1 MSELFARQAQ
11 PAAAPP
17 SAQWVAPSATLGQI
31 LPAAAHAVGLP
42 VGDPG
47 DLRFPAARAAV
58 VVLLDGLGDQ
68 LLQQRAGH
76 APHLRALRQQPTA
89 QVLTT
94 CAPSTTAAG
103 ISLLGTGHQGGA
115 TGMLGYSVRMVDGPL
130 VSLLTFADSPIAPQD
145 FQTVPTFAEHY
156 LATTGQALPAIGLA
170 HFAGS
175 GLTEAALR
183 GSAHHSGQTIA
194 ARVTEALRLIS
205 SGHRVVYL
213 YIGEIDK
220 AGHAHGWGSPPW
232 LAALEEADQAIGRLL
247 SDLPSHTLVTMTADH
262 GMVNPDPAQ
271 RVWVEAEGLADGVAA
286 LGGEPRAT
294 HVYAE
299 PGAAAQVAACWK
311 ETLGERAWVFTRAE
325 AIAAGLFGP
334 VHPAN
339 EAIIGD
345 VVAFARDAV
354 TIVDPRF
361 HSAAFIELPGVH
373 GSLTAA
379 EMEIPLLTAR
389 T

>member
-1 MSELFARQAQ
+1 MSELFARQAR
-11 PAAAPP
+11 PSSAPP

-47 DLRFPAARAAV
+47 DLRFPEARAAV

-89 QVLTT
+89 RVLTT

-115 TGMLGYSVRMVDGPL
+115 TGMLGYSVRMVGGPV

-145 FQTVPTFAEHY
+145 FQTVPTFAERY

-194 ARVTEALRLIS
+194 ARVTEALRLVGC
-205 SGHRVVYL
+205 GHRVVYL

-220 AGHAHGWGSPPW
+220 AGHAHGWGSEPW
-232 LAALEEADQAIGRLL
+232 LVALEEADQAIGRLL
-247 SDLPSHTLVTMTADH
+247 SDLPPHTLVTMTADH
-262 GMVNPDPAQ
+262 GMLNPDPTQ

-299 PGAAAQVAACWK
+299 PGADAQVAACWK

-361 HSAAFIELPGVH
+361 HSAAFIELLGVH

-379 EMEIPLLTAR
+379 EMEIPLLTAC

>member
-1 MSELFARQAQ
+1 MSELFARQG
-11 PAAAPP
+11 PRPP
-17 SAQWVAPSATLGQI
+17 ESSSAQWVAPSAALGQV
-31 LPAAAHAVGLP
+31 LPAAAHAVGVP

-47 DLRFPAARAAV
+47 EMRFAAARAAV

-68 LLQQRAGH
+68 LLRQRAGH
-76 APHLRALRQQPTA
+76 APHLRALHQQPTA

-103 ISLLGTGHQGGA
+103 ISLLGTGQQGGA
-115 TGMLGYSVRMVDGPL
+115 TGMLGYSVRMAAGPV
-130 VSLLTFADSPIAPQD
+130 VSLLTFADSPVAPRD
-145 FQTVPTFAEHY
+145 FQPVPTFAEHY
-156 LATTGQALPAIGLA
+156 LAATGHALPAIGLA

-183 GSAHHSGQTIA
+183 GSAPYSGNTA
-194 ARVTEALRLIS
+194 AERVAEAVRLVRG
-205 SGHRVVYL
+205 GHRLVYL

-232 LAALEEADQAIGRLL
+232 LAALEEADAAVGRLL
-247 SDLPSHTLVTMTADH
+247 NELPLDTLVALTADH
-262 GMVNPDPAQ
+262 GMINPDPAE
-271 RVWVEAEGLADGVAA
+271 RVWVEAEGLAAGVAA

-294 HVYAE
+294 HVYAA
-299 PGAAAQVAACWK
+299 PGAAADVAACWR

-334 VHPAN
+334 VSAAN
-339 EAIIGD
+339 ATIVGD
-345 VVAFARDAV
+345 VVAFARDKV

-361 HSAAFIELPGVH
+361 HSEAFIALPGVH
-373 GSLTAA
+373 GSLTAP
-379 EMEIPLLTAR
+379 EMEIPLLLAR